1 MKAILMK
8 GRGLSNL
15 SQIDVSGFCRKLT
28 TLCSAINC
36 PQSMSIQKKMDSRR
50 GVIGLVQGVACDPA
64 SGYVDMRRKFFLSL
78 RLGSKHDSRH
88 NLLIFGEKVWI
99 ADFLY

>member
-1 MKAILMK
+1 MQCDKLPP
-8 GRGLSNL
+8 
-15 SQIDVSGFCRKLT
+15 IDVNSE
-28 TLCSAINC
+28 
-36 PQSMSIQKKMDSRR
+36 
-50 GVIGLVQGVACDPA
+50 VIGLVRGVACDPA